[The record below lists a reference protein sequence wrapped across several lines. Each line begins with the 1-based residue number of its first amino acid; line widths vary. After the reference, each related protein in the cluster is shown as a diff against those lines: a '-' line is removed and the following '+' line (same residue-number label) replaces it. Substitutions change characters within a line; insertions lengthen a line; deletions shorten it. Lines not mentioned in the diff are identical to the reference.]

1 MEFNISKELVLK
13 IINSEDFKQ
22 WLINRRWFG
31 EKSLTDFKIK
41 LKHLYI
47 FPLTFLINNHPKD
60 YNFIFTVISIDSD
73 KEITYFLPLC
83 FLKSFDS
90 LNIDSKSL
98 NLIKQKLLKL
108 DLGGTLKEI
117 MLFEAEFFPN
127 FWNIIFSEFIQ
138 LNSSVDINCE
148 YFSDK
153 IKNLSK
159 KNLTI
164 AIQELGSA
172 NTTNIVLKLNLNK
185 KNNKNNPKNLF
196 QLVIKSYR
204 KYKPQIEVEM
214 LKTLNGNKFDAV
226 PTILGLVKFK
236 QLAIISIM
244 NFIENQGDVGLI
256 YWNDLNDLFDFY
268 LSNPIELSEKE
279 FEKIK
284 DQVEMKLIDYC
295 KKSIKTSERLGF
307 FLKKMHNKLII
318 DESENFKLEIVNK
331 ETINYLQSQFKSLI
345 SEIISSLNFLKESH
359 IINDEKIIEL
369 LVNLTSKM
377 DNRDYFLKIQDS
389 KAQRIHQDLHMAQI
403 LIGAINN
410 NSELIITDFEGDP
423 QLSIMEQRKKYPV
436 EKDIASLLRSLD
448 YIKLF
453 SLIDSIKHFINET
466 SNQISKKILFSL
478 YQEQKPAALYVK
490 DYIFLKNLVNVGKY
504 WQLFISDS
512 IIRNYYKSDVL
523 SKMKKYLINLF
534 SIQRCLMELNYEI
547 KFRPENIIIPLLG
560 LKGIFP
566 DKNFL
571 LSISKNLFEES

>member
-1 MEFNISKELVLK
+1 MEFKISKELVLK

-31 EKSLTDFKIK
+31 EKNIIDFTIE

-47 FPLTFLINNHPKD
+47 FPLKFLIGNQPKD
-60 YNFIFTVISIDSD
+60 YDFIFTVINIDSD

-83 FLKSFDS
+83 LIKSFDS
-90 LNIDSKSL
+90 LKSDIKSL

-108 DLGGTLKEI
+108 DLGENLKDI
-117 MLFEAEFFPN
+117 ILFEAEFFPGL
-127 FWNIIFSEFIQ
+127 WKIVFSKFNN
-138 LNSSVDINCE
+138 LNSSVDINYEC
-148 YFSDK
+148 FSDK
-153 IKNLSK
+153 LKNLST
-159 KNLTI
+159 KNLAI
-164 AIQELGSA
+164 DIQELGSA

-185 KNNKNNPKNLF
+185 KNDKNNPKNLS

-204 KYKPQIEVEM
+204 KYKPHIEAEM
-214 LKTLNGNKFDAV
+214 LKTLNSNKFDAV
-226 PTILGLVKFK
+226 PTILGLIKFK
-236 QLAIISIM
+236 QLDIISIM

-256 YWNDLNDLFDFY
+256 YWNDLNDLLDFY

-307 FLKKMHNKLII
+307 FLREMHNKLLI
-318 DESENFKLEIVNK
+318 DESENFKSEIVNK
-331 ETINYLQSQFKSLI
+331 ETVNDLQSQFKSLI

-359 IINDEKIIEL
+359 IINNDKIIEP

-403 LIGAINN
+403 LISAMNN
-410 NSELIITDFEGDP
+410 NSNFIITDFEGDP

-478 YQEQKPAALYVK
+478 HQEQKPTALYVK
-490 DYIFLKNLVNVGKY
+490 DYIFLKNLVNVGEY
-504 WQLFISDS
+504 WQIFISDS

-547 KFRPENIIIPLLG
+547 KFRPENIVIPLLG

-571 LSISKNLFEES
+571 LSISKNLLEES